1 MTDNKLIIRF
11 NPHPGTVDENIQQ
24 VHEQVSQWLES
35 FPKDLSECTENDIAS
50 MKSDCASLRAGKE
63 TIEAE
68 RKRIKKEY
76 LKPLEEFEA
85 KVKPITKEI
94 DSAIAT
100 YKTKLDEYEQIR
112 RENKRAEIEKWW
124 NEHRPQIYKIDIS
137 KVWDERYLNKTG
149 IGETWQKDLQS
160 KIDRINSDLNVIASI
175 ICADVDKGNF
185 ISAEYVDNVDLS
197 KCLADWDAH
206 VERLRQAEELRA
218 KAEADRQAREAE
230 RQAREKARLEAQERE
245 KQKDEE
251 VTAEPVNVAQ
261 EPQNVANQPEYEEQE
276 PENGTYWA
284 EFRIDNATLDQM
296 KALTA
301 FIKNNN
307 MHMTILKDE
316 YGNPRKGH

>member
-24 VHEQVSQWLES
+24 VHEQVTQWLES
-35 FPKDLSECTENDIAS
+35 FPQDLSDCTEDDIAS
-50 MKSDCASLRAGKE
+50 MKSDCASLRAGKD
-63 TIEAE
+63 TIESE

-76 LKPLEEFEA
+76 LKPLEEFEN

-94 DSAIAT
+94 DAAIST
-100 YKTKLDEYEQIR
+100 YKNKLDQYETDR
-112 RENKRAEIEKWW
+112 KAKKRLEVEDWW
-124 NEHRPQIYKIDIS
+124 NSNRPQIYKIDIS
-137 KVWDERYLNKTG
+137 KVWDDRYLNKTG

-160 KIDRINSDLNVIASI
+160 KIDRIKSDLNVIASI
-175 ICADVDKGNF
+175 ICEDVEKGNF
-185 ISAEYVDNVDLS
+185 VSAEYVDNVDLS

-206 VERLRQAEELRA
+206 VENMRKAEELRA
-218 KAEADRQAREAE
+218 RAEAE
-230 RQAREKARLEAQERE
+230 RQAREKAMYDRLERDNQKNKEVITNEKNVRQAQ
-245 KQKDEE
+245 Q
-251 VTAEPVNVAQ
+251 N
-261 EPQNVANQPEYEEQE
+261 EPQNSNDA
-276 PENGTYWA
+276 TYWA

-296 KALTA
+296 KDLTA